1 MKIKYMTQE
10 ALNIFKSN
18 PKAIDKIIKETGN
31 KSWMNSILPNTSFK
45 ESKIEVDS
53 LLFVIDDKLSPLEN
67 DFINAKMLYEALKH
81 INETQASDESL
92 WTGIALNEGY
102 DYMMYRWG
110 FDHSTKF
117 EYRWNFYTKG
127 KRGYIHHGI
136 ARLWWFAHMTFDASR
151 NDPYELTEYGLINQS
166 YLTKLA
172 YRNYSNSPRIVHA
185 VLSAMKEC
193 DEQKKITYNHTVEL
207 YKEVSLFG
215 SVSIIDAYSDED
227 LKSKIKLK
235 LKEITQ

>member
-1 MKIKYMTQE
+1 MQAASLQQAEHRRSHTPGS
-10 ALNIFKSN
+10 AGRRNLRKS
-18 PKAIDKIIKETGN
+18 
-31 KSWMNSILPNTSFK
+31 LPRWP
-45 ESKIEVDS
+45 
-53 LLFVIDDKLSPLEN
+53 PLR
-67 DFINAKMLYEALKH
+67 
-81 INETQASDESL
+81 ETQASDESL

-166 YLTKLA
+166 YFLVDFLLDSK
-172 YRNYSNSPRIVHA
+172 NKF
-185 VLSAMKEC
+185 VLLLIFQYGC
-193 DEQKKITYNHTVEL
+193 HFFL
-207 YKEVSLFG
+207 
-215 SVSIIDAYSDED
+215 
-227 LKSKIKLK
+227 
-235 LKEITQ
+235 